1 MLGPDCNKRFA
12 RIPQRAKSFFQNDCH
27 VHQSCGNFT
36 GVSLS
41 CGIVEFH
48 QEFTRLPM
56 FYWSWNVAKGQL
68 ISKETFFPFM

>member
-36 GVSLS
+36 GVSPS